1 MSSRARHDTPPLPTQ
16 SQAAG
21 ESDRTRTLESAPID
35 PSPESGRYPSTRQ
48 ETAAEL
54 LPQDDAARLGARWD
68 VIQSSFV
75 DDPRTAV
82 AQADELVG
90 QVVERVITQFAQQ
103 RAALERQWDR
113 GDQVTTEDLRVA
125 LQRYREFF
133 QRLLSLENGVQQ

>member
-1 MSSRARHDTPPLPTQ
+1 MSSRARHDTPPLPPRNH
-16 SQAAG
+16 AAG
-21 ESDRTRTLESAPID
+21 DDDRTRTLESAPID
-35 PSPESGRYPSTRQ
+35 PSPESGRYPSTRSD
-48 ETAAEL
+48 APEL
-54 LPQDDAARLGARWD
+54 VPQDDAARLGARWD

-103 RAALERQWDR
+103 RAVLERQWDR
-113 GDQVTTEDLRVA
+113 GDQVTTEDLRLA